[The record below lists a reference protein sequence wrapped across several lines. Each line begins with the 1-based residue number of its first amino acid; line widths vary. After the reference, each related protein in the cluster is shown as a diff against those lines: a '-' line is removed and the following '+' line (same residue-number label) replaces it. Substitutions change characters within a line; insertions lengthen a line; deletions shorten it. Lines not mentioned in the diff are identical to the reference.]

1 MDLPIDQCANGI
13 QAPIV
18 EAIIQAESSG
28 NPWAINVNVRDG
40 QAQPLLVAAQSRD
53 EAVAQATQL
62 HAEGYS
68 FDVGLMQVNSAN
80 VARLGVSID
89 EAFGVCTNLN
99 MGSTVYSE
107 FAAGAVRYAEQFDT
121 PHKQMMATLSAYNTG
136 SYWKGFMNGYVY
148 RVLRYMGKPVQPRNT
163 LIAAVTASME
173 VSLDFGSDLAG
184 LDEGFTA
191 NEAGRG
197 WLSGIDRGGE
207 LSEQ

>member
-1 MDLPIDQCANGI
+1 MDLPIDQCANGV

-28 NPWAINVNVRDG
+28 NPWAVNVNVRDG
-40 QAQPLLVAAQSRD
+40 QAQPLLVPARSRE

-62 HAEGYS
+62 HEEGYS

-80 VARLGVSID
+80 VARLGVPFD
-89 EAFGVCTNLN
+89 AAFDPCVNLH
-99 MGSTVYSE
+99 MGTTVYNE

-148 RVLRYMGKPVQPRNT
+148 RVLRYMGKPVQSHNT
-163 LIAAVTASME
+163 VIAGVSAPME
-173 VSLDFGSDLAG
+173 VSLDFGSDLAATS
-184 LDEGFTA
+184 DEFTVDTIVIDSPLPQS
-191 NEAGRG
+191 NDMEAM
-197 WLSGIDRGGE
+197 
-207 LSEQ
+207 Q

>member
-1 MDLPIDQCANGI
+1 MDLPIDQCANGV
-13 QAPIV
+13 QAAIV
-18 EAIIQAESSG
+18 EAIVQAESSG
-28 NPWAINVNVRDG
+28 NPWAVNVNVRGG
-40 QAQPLLVAAQSRD
+40 QARPLLVPARSRD

-89 EAFGVCTNLN
+89 EAFDVCTNLN
-99 MGSTVYSE
+99 MGTTVYNE

-148 RVLRYMGKPVQPRNT
+148 RVLGYMGEPVRRLNAT
-163 LIAAVTASME
+163 TAAMTASME
-173 VSLDFGSDLAG
+173 VGLEFHSDLATDG
-184 LDEGFTA
+184 LGFGFA
-191 NEAGRG
+191 APPRP
-197 WLSGIDRGGE
+197 D
-207 LSEQ
+207 